1 MSEKETPLTEA
12 FFYILL
18 ALRKPNHGYGV
29 IQEVEELT
37 GGRVVLGP
45 GTLYGALQTM
55 QKREWIRIYSQDT
68 ESRKKKA
75 YIITDLGRA
84 AFEAEKSRLEELL
97 SNAKL
102 MEEGEA

>member
-29 IQEVEELT
+29 IQEIEELT

-45 GTLYGALQTM
+45 GTLYGARQTM
-55 QKREWIRIYSQDT
+55 Q
-68 ESRKKKA
+68 
-75 YIITDLGRA
+75 
-84 AFEAEKSRLEELL
+84 
-97 SNAKL
+97 
-102 MEEGEA
+102 